1 MSHQL
6 TSTEIRFNN
15 IKVSLVATVALFNI
29 LNDSFGPP
37 YIQAI
42 SNTTTSLI
50 TAGQVMI
57 LEYESIDTGSMEH
70 LECEAK

>member
-1 MSHQL
+1 MSRQL

-15 IKVSLVATVALFNI
+15 IKVSLVATVALFDV

-42 SNTTTSLI
+42 SNTTISLI
-50 TAGQVMI
+50 TAII
-57 LEYESIDTGSMEH
+57 LDYESVDTGSMEH
-70 LECEAK
+70 LECETK